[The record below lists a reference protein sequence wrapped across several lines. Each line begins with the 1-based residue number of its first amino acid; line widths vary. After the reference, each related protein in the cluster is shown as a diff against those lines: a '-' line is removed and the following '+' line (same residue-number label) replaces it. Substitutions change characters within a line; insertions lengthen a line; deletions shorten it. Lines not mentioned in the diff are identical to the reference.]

1 MFYLC
6 TVLHFPESRFLI
18 SIKSQKI
25 PVLLLIVLE
34 VDVATAQS
42 GLLHLDALRLIQWH
56 PSTKW
61 NCKFES
67 IYTLSTRCLGW
78 KRCFWFVLLKCWMFF
93 HCGSLLVNQCFCG
106 CVSFPPTEDLSLLP
120 FLSAP
125 QSEKNLRRST
135 TECQIQQ
142 AATFWWVFDFIAIY
156 NDQRGKRSLV
166 CLHDEVLQLWYIF

>member
-1 MFYLC
+1 MIPNLIWYQYKRLSLHKYFVVGAMHGQGRLGDDLQVKYERTEHFFSNNFVGLKNLEACGMEIFYLC

-67 IYTLSTRCLGW
+67 IYTLSTA
-78 KRCFWFVLLKCWMFF
+78 
-93 HCGSLLVNQCFCG
+93 SNQG
-106 CVSFPPTEDLSLLP
+106 KEEDAAPTKTVCNK
-120 FLSAP
+120 
-125 QSEKNLRRST
+125 KNLFIKVSAF
-135 TECQIQQ
+135 CQ
-142 AATFWWVFDFIAIY
+142 
-156 NDQRGKRSLV
+156 S
-166 CLHDEVLQLWYIF
+166 